1 MCKLYPKHPH
11 LFLIFTL
18 IDGVG
23 VCLGGCVG
31 IYMHKGHTNIK
42 NAFMHSLETR
52 CISELYM
59 MSLVSGRQLFTLA
72 FMFFSQNHKSSFFLS
87 KKL

>member
-11 LFLIFTL
+11 LFLIFTH

-23 VCLGGCVG
+23 VCLGVGGVG

-52 CISELYM
+52 RISLLYGCPWF
-59 MSLVSGRQLFTLA
+59 LED
-72 FMFFSQNHKSSFFLS
+72 SFLH
-87 KKL
+87 